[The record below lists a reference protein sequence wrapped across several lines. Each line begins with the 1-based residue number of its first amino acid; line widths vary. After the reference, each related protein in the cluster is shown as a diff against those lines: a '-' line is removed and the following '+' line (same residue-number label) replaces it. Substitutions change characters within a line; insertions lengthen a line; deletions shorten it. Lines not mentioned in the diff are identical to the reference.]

1 MLFSLIT
8 EYQMIAKVRRA
19 GISVLT
25 PDSTLSPDSARH
37 QTLSRSISA
46 QSHDTK
52 G

>member
-1 MLFSLIT
+1 MLLSLIT
-8 EYQMIAKVRRA
+8 EYQMVAKAGRA
-19 GISVLT
+19 GISALT
-25 PDSTLSPDSARH
+25 PGSTLSPDSARH